1 MPKVSVIIPCYNQG
15 QYVDEAVDSILNQ
28 TFQDVELIVMND
40 GSTDEFTV
48 EKLKHYNKPKT
59 TVIHTSNQGLPKAR
73 NTGIRNG
80 SGEYI
85 LALDADDYMGT
96 TFLEKAVPVLDAQP
110 EVGVVA
116 CGIQY
121 FGTTQK
127 RHMPKGGGVR
137 TFLAQN
143 DIGVPS
149 LFRRVCW
156 EETGGYDENLK
167 QGYQDW
173 NLWIDITKRGWLVH
187 VIPEYL
193 YFYRRTSDSM
203 VTKSNLM
210 RPGLVKQIVNN
221 HREVFEQYVDDVIYE
236 KEQKILLL
244 KQARKKLQNSKS
256 YKIGQWIAHPFRQ
269 LKKLVQSL

>member
-15 QYVDEAVDSILNQ
+15 HYVDEAVDSILNQ
-28 TFQDVELIVMND
+28 TFQDFEIIIMND
-40 GSTDEFTV
+40 GSTDECTV
-48 EKLKHYNKPKT
+48 EKLEQYDRPKT
-59 TVIHTSNQGLPKAR
+59 TVTHTHNQGLPRAR
-73 NTGIRNG
+73 NTGIRSG
-80 SGEYI
+80 RGEYI

-96 TFLEKAVPVLDAQP
+96 TFLEKAVPVLDVQP

-116 CGIQY
+116 CGIQH
-121 FGTTQK
+121 FGTSQK
-127 RHMPKGGGVR
+127 RHLPKGGGVR

-156 EETGGYDENLK
+156 EETGGYDESLK

-203 VTKSNLM
+203 VTKSNMM
-210 RPGLVKQIVNN
+210 RPELVKHIVQN
-221 HREVFEQYVDDVIYE
+221 HRDVYEQYVVDVIYE
-236 KEQKILLL
+236 KERKILAL
-244 KQARKKLQNSKS
+244 KQERKQLQRSTS
-256 YKIGQWIAHPFRQ
+256 YRLGQWMTTPYRWLQHTIKGH
-269 LKKLVQSL
+269 